1 MGVRPI
7 SNIVDVTNYIL
18 FECGQPLHAFDLDK
32 LKGGRIRV
40 DRATEGE
47 RLMTLDGQERVL
59 RATDIT
65 IRDEGRAVALA
76 GVMGGAAT

>member
-32 LKGGRIRV
+32 LEGGRIV
-40 DRATEGE
+40 VKRACRGE
-47 RLMTLDGQERVL
+47 KFITLDGQERTL
-59 RATDIT
+59 TDQDLC
-65 IRDEGRAVALA
+65 IRDAVRPWAWP
-76 GVMGGAAT
+76 GSWAA